1 MIELPILALLD
12 RSRNGIIRVVFVAYN
27 ELEDLLTIPNQRS
40 VVEIVDK
47 PKSLV
52 INSRV
57 LSASLNQ
64 YGTQNLNL
72 PVKLTF
78 RHIQTSF
85 GIQIIVQCY
94 FVRKSLRVKNIHLD
108 STVQYNFL
116 REWSLQSTVY

>member
-78 RHIQTSF
+78 RHIQEENVTNLCCVFWDFSSRQMKRMSF
-85 GIQIIVQCY
+85 Q
-94 FVRKSLRVKNIHLD
+94 
-108 STVQYNFL
+108 NFPSGVDVL
-116 REWSLQSTVY
+116 YQSDA